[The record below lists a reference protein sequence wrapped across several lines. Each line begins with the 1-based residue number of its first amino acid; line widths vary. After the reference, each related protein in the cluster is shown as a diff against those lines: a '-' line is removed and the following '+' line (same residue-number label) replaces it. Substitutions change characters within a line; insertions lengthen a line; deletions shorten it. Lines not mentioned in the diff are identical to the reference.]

1 VAAKRFIARAPAGG
15 IRWYAMT
22 SALLVGVVLWL
33 CLGSGSALAGNRAG
47 ARGSASGPSGS
58 ALRAVAARSVPKFGL
73 ENSATGL
80 CGSSGSGAPG
90 TEVKQQSCSEYDNHD
105 GNYQEWWAT
114 ADLTPGVHLETFH
127 RYNNQTMCLT
137 IKHGELEVGT
147 PLIVEPCG
155 SSIALGQG
163 FDELGAVGGILL
175 RAYAESGRRVDDP
188 LKLSDYCVAS
198 NGGGGTAL
206 VLQRC
211 NNRLARQSWLGV
223 TDEGSPGLPGP
234 GPGE

>member
-1 VAAKRFIARAPAGG
+1 VAAKRFIARALAGD
-15 IRWYAMT
+15 IRWYAVT
-22 SALLVGVVLWL
+22 SALLVGVMLWL

-47 ARGSASGPSGS
+47 ATGSASGSSGS
-58 ALRAVAARSVPKFGL
+58 ALRAVAAGSVPKFGM
-73 ENSATGL
+73 ENGATRL

-90 TEVKQQSCSEYDNHD
+90 TEVKQQSCDEYDNHD

-114 ADLTPGVHLETFH
+114 ESLTPGVHLETFH
-127 RYNNQTMCLT
+127 RYNNKTMCLT

-147 PLIVEPCG
+147 PLIVMPCG
-155 SSIALGQG
+155 GSIALGQL
-163 FDELGAVGGILL
+163 FDKLDAVGGIFL
-175 RAYAESGRRVDDP
+175 RAYAESGRRVDNP
-188 LKLSDYCVAS
+188 LHLSDYCVAS

-211 NNRLARQSWLGV
+211 NNRLERQSWLGLN
-223 TDEGSPGLPGP
+223 DEGSPGLPGP